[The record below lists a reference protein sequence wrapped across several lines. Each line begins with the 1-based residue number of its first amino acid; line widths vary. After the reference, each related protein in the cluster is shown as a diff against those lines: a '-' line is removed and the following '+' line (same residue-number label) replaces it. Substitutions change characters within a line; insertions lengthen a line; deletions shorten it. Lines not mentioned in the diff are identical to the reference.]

1 MAAPH
6 PFIEEITSA
15 PKWKDADEKTR
26 RESVRQFAIASKA
39 EGMDPAERGVILDG
53 LYDAAGAKGA
63 MGWLVNAAKEG
74 LKSIPAGAAAVVGA
88 AAELSGAANDTGAE
102 TRLGQGVED
111 MLDSGVQRVKSMAP
125 GDWQEKRDAA
135 FAAFKQDLDTGAYP
149 PEFGTLMSMSM
160 DEQSGRGAE
169 FKPAFDYLNGWQE
182 VLMHANILAD
192 RGPTTG
198 EKNNLSPA
206 RLENFKRAGQ
216 GIYDHRLQEFI
227 ADYMATRDPA
237 AWGVIESIGKET
249 ETSYEIRK
257 TQEKEAWRY
266 ADFDPE
272 NSLLDDLSLRA
283 AGFQRSPID
292 MAMTVFPLLRG
303 AKALQAA
310 RSTGLAAGL
319 KHAAGAAAGEFVSGA
334 ASEALSAGGTAS
346 AGQVA
351 EAGAMEAVGGG
362 MMAGGSA
369 VAGKAMQLLPGKRTA
384 GAQSSPSV
392 DTTQGAPATPAA
404 GAAQT
409 EEAASA
415 PAPVEPVEALT
426 DPDFDGTL
434 LSELLP
440 AGEMGSDGGME
451 GMSDGE
457 MGSEGPSSPLLP
469 DQESAPAPTPS
480 EGASALEQAFRMA
493 AARGQS
499 PAVESAPPTL
509 EATPEMLRFAA
520 EGAFRDAGADIQ
532 PGTADS
538 PPVPDTAET
547 VAEQAR
553 LAAEKGSSRKAV
565 LITPGTPKPP
575 KTPGLKPLQ
584 TPHGLV
590 LYNPAKISAAE
601 VQAAGAGEVFDARV
615 LGMSGETQG
624 SRLKAETGPALAV
637 TASTPAAPNVQAE
650 LVTDPAALPA
660 AIAAAEA
667 AAPGA
672 AVEVK
677 PANQVLTER
686 AAGATSG
693 ALPDAAATNQR
704 AKEKAGQP
712 PALAAGKPAAK
723 APAVKRNQFK
733 PDVRRYPVAS
743 QLAIAPQN
751 PARQLAKWR
760 KQQKGSLEGALTTG
774 DRKLSKER
782 GEYNDLPTI
791 GEFQGRPIAQDA
803 LRRIYR
809 NGNTLSP
816 DKAFKQVGIEDLEQG
831 IAQLRAELRS
841 MDTIAREEKAQATQE
856 RQGEAFYMAI
866 SDGPV
871 ALHSSQLKKG
881 DVLNI
886 EGEEARVIQ
895 VKYDEGE
902 WTPSKVVLEDGRK
915 FGRQTLDGDTA
926 LFVEG
931 YEPASAAGFGLEA
944 QTDAQI
950 EQERQTAADRARTA
964 AARQAMQ
971 DRAAAPLTGR
981 DTTGQG
987 ALFANDPANDL
998 FSGPSAEEMPFS
1010 KRTPGKRVTA
1020 ADWVPALGQLERNAP
1035 ELVQNLRVVTRAAD
1049 LSPADFTADQWQ
1061 SILEHRPEGFFHA
1074 RNDGVVVILD
1084 NLQRRPGETG
1094 GQAMTRVVQ
1103 HEQLGHRGLRVA
1115 LKNAWFRRDWEA
1127 LAKMVPQSELDAVAK
1142 DYPDLAGDRM
1152 ALVEEWFARHAG
1164 EAATAPRGSL
1174 LRRMY
1179 DAFKEWVARV
1189 WRNIAGDQ
1197 RTLEQRTQDAIKAS
1211 RRALESRASS
1221 GGDSLLMSRAPGADP
1236 ADAIPAVPPGMDI
1249 NRYGQRVQADERL
1262 REEWRAQFT
1271 PALYKTFGE
1280 AELSKRVAAWIGREG
1295 GLEQG
1300 AALFLDAASGLADYE
1315 RNALGQQVAIGLDQ
1329 RARRAAAAG
1338 DAKATHATESLFDD
1352 VIGVLEVLAT
1362 QAGQALRSFGM
1373 WARFSPRGIVRTF
1386 ERAVEKTRT
1395 TQAAKALGVDAAEM
1409 PAVMEEAAA
1418 AVKAAHTRT
1427 TAERKARTTDIAQK
1441 WIQRLATVQ
1450 SDTLSWRTAPK
1461 LSELERL
1468 IREHMRAPV
1477 ADFDARVQAL
1487 GVDPHSAG
1495 VLDRLVMEDHRRR
1508 PAIDRAAEQEAF
1520 IKSLLPRAPRAARAK
1535 IPAFVEAIFKA
1546 ARHGVLTRSDFLDA
1560 YAEKF
1565 GHPRFTPEFAAA
1577 IRQQVDAVQSM
1588 PEGSWLRQRE
1598 QSRLMSLLAQHE
1610 GLSTRDIFTSFWY
1623 ANILSGAGTHLVNI
1637 TGNATHLL
1645 LRTMQV
1651 ALTSRPQDTIAF
1663 VRGML
1668 HGAAQGRIQAAA
1680 AFKNGEPVMRGDEE
1694 WQKMDVLELLWSEN
1708 PDTWSG
1714 KLAKYGAASWGRY
1727 IFRALTAADAFFWNS
1742 AKEGRAWLETSRR
1755 LAKGDNLQTALGLD
1769 APQWAA
1775 AQEQA
1780 AEELKAA
1787 GRGSRTA
1794 DIDRRA
1800 MEIVE
1805 AGREADIT
1813 HEARKWAAHATY
1825 NYDSEGTMGVFAAGM
1840 NLITKHFPPARAVVP
1855 FVRIVANMTDVNLD
1869 WTPIGLLRAAKGS
1882 HLWNMKSSGG
1892 RIVAGE
1898 KFSPRDRAE
1907 RAIAGAVGTLALGA
1921 LYTMALAYADDDD
1934 ERVPFMLYGMGP
1946 SDPGRR
1952 KQMPKGWKPYSM
1964 KIGDYYV
1971 SFEGTPLAFAMSMVG
1986 TALDKRR
1993 YASRPGD
2000 DSRLWSLMVAG
2011 PKAMMNSGFLSS
2023 LKDSFDMLSGDR
2035 KPGVWAERTAAGL
2048 IPAASFLKDVATALD
2063 PVEVD
2068 QTRFGATFL
2077 SYLPVLRGEQQ
2088 PRLNVF
2094 GEPVETPGP
2103 WLIQRIVRRAEKQ
2116 DAQASWLTQ
2125 RGLHIPDLDND
2136 VRVGQWLEKRDKPRS
2151 AGGLQADRA
2160 FRAETLARLSNGDLT
2175 PQERTA
2181 FLRTTGPQIRKAI
2194 TILEQRARA
2203 GAKIDQND
2211 VTTAVSRIRRAAMK
2225 GLVK

>member
-15 PKWKDADEKTR
+15 PKWKEADEKTR

-440 AGEMGSDGGME
+440 AGEMRSDGGME

-733 PDVRRYPVAS
+733 PDVRR
-743 QLAIAPQN
+743 
-751 PARQLAKWR
+751 
-760 KQQKGSLEGALTTG
+760 
-774 DRKLSKER
+774 
-782 GEYNDLPTI
+782 
-791 GEFQGRPIAQDA
+791 
-803 LRRIYR
+803 
-809 NGNTLSP
+809 
-816 DKAFKQVGIEDLEQG
+816 
-831 IAQLRAELRS
+831 
-841 MDTIAREEKAQATQE
+841 
-856 RQGEAFYMAI
+856 
-866 SDGPV
+866 
-871 ALHSSQLKKG
+871 
-881 DVLNI
+881 
-886 EGEEARVIQ
+886 
-895 VKYDEGE
+895 YDEGE

-1221 GGDSLLMSRAPGADP
+1221 GGDSLLMSRAPGA

-1249 NRYGQRVQADERL
+1249 NRFGQRVQADERL
-1262 REEWRAQFT
+1262 REEWRAEFT

-1338 DAKATHATESLFDD
+1338 NAEATHATEAVFDQ
-1352 VIGVLEVLAT
+1352 VIGLLEVLAT

-1373 WARFSPRGIVRTF
+1373 WTRFSPRGIVRTF

-1468 IREHMRAPV
+1468 IREHMREPV

-1508 PAIDRAAEQEAF
+1508 PAIARAAEQEAF

-1694 WQKMDVLELLWSEN
+1694 WQKMDVLELMWSEN

-2225 GLVK
+2225 GLVR

>member
-1 MAAPH
+1 M
-6 PFIEEITSA
+6 
-15 PKWKDADEKTR
+15 
-26 RESVRQFAIASKA
+26 
-39 EGMDPAERGVILDG
+39 
-53 LYDAAGAKGA
+53 
-63 MGWLVNAAKEG
+63 
-74 LKSIPAGAAAVVGA
+74 
-88 AAELSGAANDTGAE
+88 
-102 TRLGQGVED
+102 
-111 MLDSGVQRVKSMAP
+111 
-125 GDWQEKRDAA
+125 
-135 FAAFKQDLDTGAYP
+135 
-149 PEFGTLMSMSM
+149 
-160 DEQSGRGAE
+160 
-169 FKPAFDYLNGWQE
+169 
-182 VLMHANILAD
+182 
-192 RGPTTG
+192 
-198 EKNNLSPA
+198 
-206 RLENFKRAGQ
+206 
-216 GIYDHRLQEFI
+216 
-227 ADYMATRDPA
+227 
-237 AWGVIESIGKET
+237 
-249 ETSYEIRK
+249 
-257 TQEKEAWRY
+257 
-266 ADFDPE
+266 
-272 NSLLDDLSLRA
+272 
-283 AGFQRSPID
+283 
-292 MAMTVFPLLRG
+292 
-303 AKALQAA
+303 
-310 RSTGLAAGL
+310 
-319 KHAAGAAAGEFVSGA
+319 
-334 ASEALSAGGTAS
+334 
-346 AGQVA
+346 VA
-351 EAGAMEAVGGG
+351 
-362 MMAGGSA
+362 
-369 VAGKAMQLLPGKRTA
+369 
-384 GAQSSPSV
+384 
-392 DTTQGAPATPAA
+392 
-404 GAAQT
+404 
-409 EEAASA
+409 
-415 PAPVEPVEALT
+415 
-426 DPDFDGTL
+426 
-434 LSELLP
+434 
-440 AGEMGSDGGME
+440 
-451 GMSDGE
+451 
-457 MGSEGPSSPLLP
+457 
-469 DQESAPAPTPS
+469 
-480 EGASALEQAFRMA
+480 
-493 AARGQS
+493 
-499 PAVESAPPTL
+499 
-509 EATPEMLRFAA
+509 
-520 EGAFRDAGADIQ
+520 
-532 PGTADS
+532 
-538 PPVPDTAET
+538 VPD
-547 VAEQAR
+547 
-553 LAAEKGSSRKAV
+553 
-565 LITPGTPKPP
+565 
-575 KTPGLKPLQ
+575 
-584 TPHGLV
+584 H
-590 LYNPAKISAAE
+590 
-601 VQAAGAGEVFDARV
+601 
-615 LGMSGETQG
+615 
-624 SRLKAETGPALAV
+624 
-637 TASTPAAPNVQAE
+637 
-650 LVTDPAALPA
+650 
-660 AIAAAEA
+660 
-667 AAPGA
+667 
-672 AVEVK
+672 
-677 PANQVLTER
+677 
-686 AAGATSG
+686 
-693 ALPDAAATNQR
+693 
-704 AKEKAGQP
+704 
-712 PALAAGKPAAK
+712 
-723 APAVKRNQFK
+723 
-733 PDVRRYPVAS
+733 
-743 QLAIAPQN
+743 
-751 PARQLAKWR
+751 
-760 KQQKGSLEGALTTG
+760 
-774 DRKLSKER
+774 
-782 GEYNDLPTI
+782 
-791 GEFQGRPIAQDA
+791 
-803 LRRIYR
+803 
-809 NGNTLSP
+809 
-816 DKAFKQVGIEDLEQG
+816 
-831 IAQLRAELRS
+831 
-841 MDTIAREEKAQATQE
+841 
-856 RQGEAFYMAI
+856 
-866 SDGPV
+866 
-871 ALHSSQLKKG
+871 
-881 DVLNI
+881 
-886 EGEEARVIQ
+886 
-895 VKYDEGE
+895 
-902 WTPSKVVLEDGRK
+902 
-915 FGRQTLDGDTA
+915 
-926 LFVEG
+926 
-931 YEPASAAGFGLEA
+931 
-944 QTDAQI
+944 
-950 EQERQTAADRARTA
+950 
-964 AARQAMQ
+964 
-971 DRAAAPLTGR
+971 
-981 DTTGQG
+981 
-987 ALFANDPANDL
+987 
-998 FSGPSAEEMPFS
+998 
-1010 KRTPGKRVTA
+1010 
-1020 ADWVPALGQLERNAP
+1020 
-1035 ELVQNLRVVTRAAD
+1035 
-1049 LSPADFTADQWQ
+1049 
-1061 SILEHRPEGFFHA
+1061 
-1074 RNDGVVVILD
+1074 
-1084 NLQRRPGETG
+1084 
-1094 GQAMTRVVQ
+1094 
-1103 HEQLGHRGLRVA
+1103 
-1115 LKNAWFRRDWEA
+1115 
-1127 LAKMVPQSELDAVAK
+1127 
-1142 DYPDLAGDRM
+1142 
-1152 ALVEEWFARHAG
+1152 
-1164 EAATAPRGSL
+1164 
-1174 LRRMY
+1174 
-1179 DAFKEWVARV
+1179 
-1189 WRNIAGDQ
+1189 
-1197 RTLEQRTQDAIKAS
+1197 
-1211 RRALESRASS
+1211 
-1221 GGDSLLMSRAPGADP
+1221 
-1236 ADAIPAVPPGMDI
+1236 
-1249 NRYGQRVQADERL
+1249 
-1262 REEWRAQFT
+1262 
-1271 PALYKTFGE
+1271 
-1280 AELSKRVAAWIGREG
+1280 
-1295 GLEQG
+1295 
-1300 AALFLDAASGLADYE
+1300 
-1315 RNALGQQVAIGLDQ
+1315 
-1329 RARRAAAAG
+1329 
-1338 DAKATHATESLFDD
+1338 
-1352 VIGVLEVLAT
+1352 
-1362 QAGQALRSFGM
+1362 
-1373 WARFSPRGIVRTF
+1373 
-1386 ERAVEKTRT
+1386 
-1395 TQAAKALGVDAAEM
+1395 
-1409 PAVMEEAAA
+1409 
-1418 AVKAAHTRT
+1418 
-1427 TAERKARTTDIAQK
+1427 
-1441 WIQRLATVQ
+1441 
-1450 SDTLSWRTAPK
+1450 
-1461 LSELERL
+1461 
-1468 IREHMRAPV
+1468 
-1477 ADFDARVQAL
+1477 
-1487 GVDPHSAG
+1487 
-1495 VLDRLVMEDHRRR
+1495 RR
-1508 PAIDRAAEQEAF
+1508 PAIARAAEQEAF

-1694 WQKMDVLELLWSEN
+1694 WQKMDVLELMWSEN

-2125 RGLHIPDLDND
+2125 RGLYIPDLDND